1 MWVGLSP
8 QAPGADAQGPID
20 LEFDWIAYYDR
31 DEDLIYRD
39 YNVQEGTT
47 LRPVIKFSR
56 ATTQDATF
64 MVLAQDGTA
73 PKEGSPATLGVVF
86 PAGIQTITVP
96 TGTIRHTVENPI
108 PWDAEIEDYENFTL
122 TLRTRP
128 SGNRPTSYNL
138 TIKTAIVQIVNVTHV
153 RATRLSIRAA

>member
-1 MWVGLSP
+1 MVCVSP

-20 LEFDWIAYYDR
+20 LECDGLAYYDR
-31 DEDLIYRD
+31 NEDLIYRD
-39 YNVQEGTT
+39 CNVQAGTT
-47 LRPVIKFSR
+47 LRPVIDFSR

-64 MVLAQDGTA
+64 TDLAQAGTA
-73 PKEGSPATLGVVF
+73 PDEGSPATPGVVF
-86 PAGIQTITVP
+86 PAGIHTISVP
-96 TGTIRHTVENPI
+96 AGTIRHTVEIPI

-153 RATRLSIRAA
+153 PSD